1 MASHQP
7 QRAAGSI
14 VVIEDFVTVGKR
26 LRTAQHRRHRDGGE
40 LGNALQTLLYLGG
53 FVRQLVRVWQML
65 QVAATTAVVQWT
77 RGGDAPGRRLAQHQ
91 HIAKS
96 IPASV
101 VRQAHIDDVTR
112 GCTRHKHRQAIQ
124 MTHTIPAMRQP
135 LDGECA
141 TFGLWLD
148 LVQLWLAL
156 GRRFVYLPAGSGH
169 RPLMYERRLACG
181 CALSMPP
188 FTL

>member
-1 MASHQP
+1 TASVRRPGGGHDTGRRRAQP
-7 QRAAGSI
+7 QH
-14 VVIEDFVTVGKR
+14 
-26 LRTAQHRRHRDGGE
+26 TAKG
-40 LGNALQTLLYLGG
+40 
-53 FVRQLVRVWQML
+53 
-65 QVAATTAVVQWT
+65 
-77 RGGDAPGRRLAQHQ
+77 
-91 HIAKS
+91 

-101 VRQAHIDDVTR
+101 VRQAHIDDVAR

-148 LVQLWLAL
+148 LAQLWLDL
-156 GRRFVYLPAGSGH
+156 GGRFGYLPAVSGH